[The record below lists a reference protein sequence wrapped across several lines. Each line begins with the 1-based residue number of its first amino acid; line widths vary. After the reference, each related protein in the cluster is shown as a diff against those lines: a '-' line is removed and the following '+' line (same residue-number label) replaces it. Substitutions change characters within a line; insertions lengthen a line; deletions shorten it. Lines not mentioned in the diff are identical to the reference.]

1 MQKTYWLQGRSDL
14 SLPLL
19 GSQVDVG
26 GDTGSP
32 AICVQATY

>member
-1 MQKTYWLQGRSDL
+1 MQKTYWLQGRSGL

-26 GDTGSP
+26 GDAVGP
-32 AICVQATY
+32 AICVQAT